1 MRCKTAKL
9 IATLVQ
15 HNAYC
20 QDKFFE
26 NLTYIKTL
34 MDVVEKDPEEEV
46 RIKALYAISSE
57 S

>member
-1 MRCKTAKL
+1 MRCKTATL

-20 QDKFFE
+20 QDKFIE
-26 NLTYIKTL
+26 NLTYMEIL
-34 MDVVEKDPEEEV
+34 MDLVEKDPEEEV
-46 RIKALYAISSE
+46 RNKALHAISSE